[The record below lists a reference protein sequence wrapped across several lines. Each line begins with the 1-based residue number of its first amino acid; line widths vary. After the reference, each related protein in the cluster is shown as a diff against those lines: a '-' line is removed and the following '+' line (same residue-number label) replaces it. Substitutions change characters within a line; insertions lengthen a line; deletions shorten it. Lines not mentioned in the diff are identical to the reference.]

1 MESVKYLLDESQIP
15 KAWYNILAVLPVPL
29 PPVIHPG
36 TKQPIGAAD
45 LAPLFPM
52 DLILQDVSTE
62 REIPIPDPV
71 RQIYG
76 LWRPHRASGARRL
89 EQALDTAAHLS

>member
-15 KAWYNILAVLPVPL
+15 KAWYNILADLPVPL

-36 TKQPIGAAD
+36 TKQPIGPAD

-52 DLILQDVSTE
+52 DLILQEVSTE
-62 REIPIPDPV
+62 REIPIPEPV

-76 LWRPHRASGARRL
+76 
-89 EQALDTAAHLS
+89 